1 MKDYYDIM
9 KDFFTIGEDAFD
21 NLEDAKQQIIKNK
34 VNKLNEL
41 AIEFNKEKKILD
53 SVIEDDFDFVDLSKE
68 Q

>member
-1 MKDYYDIM
+1 
-9 KDFFTIGEDAFD
+9 
-21 NLEDAKQQIIKNK
+21 
-34 VNKLNEL
+34 L